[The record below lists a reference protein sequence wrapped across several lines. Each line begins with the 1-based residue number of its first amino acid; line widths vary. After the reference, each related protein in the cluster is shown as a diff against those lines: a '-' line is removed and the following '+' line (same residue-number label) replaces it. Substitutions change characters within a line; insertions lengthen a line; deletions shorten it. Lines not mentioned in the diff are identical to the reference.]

1 MDSFYEIWQ
10 EVLTRCKADYSDVI
24 YKMWFASLKYIK
36 FENYTAVF
44 STNAEYRK
52 NITLDKYGPVIKE
65 HFEAILGFPID
76 IDILVEKDFNPPQTV
91 VGIQNTSKEVSAGP
105 EKEDTSSAQNEDIN
119 KTKTDSF
126 TFDSFIVGKSNS
138 FAYNTSLS
146 VAKEP
151 GQKYNP
157 LLIYGNSGLGK
168 THLMFAIYN
177 ALKKQN
183 PNAIIIYTPAENFLN
198 ELLECIRNHN
208 TDYFHNKYRN
218 ADALLVDDIQH
229 IQNGNAVQEEFFHTF
244 NVLQQANKQI
254 VMTSDVPPRE
264 MLGFDERLRTRFE
277 MGMLADIQPPDIE
290 TRMAIIKRKCEHM
303 NFKLQEVAIEYIAN
317 KIKNNIRQIEGILNK
332 LQAKSEVSQKEL
344 TIEEIQMTV
353 LDFTTEYQPVAVTV
367 DKVIDIVASTFGVQV
382 SDIKSEKRQADIAQA
397 RQVAMY
403 VIKEVTELTLK
414 DIGQTFGK
422 KHSTVL
428 HSIDMCKQKMTSEP
442 KFKGTVNNI
451 IRDIRE
457 NK

>member
-1 MDSFYEIWQ
+1 MDSFNDVWK
-10 EVLTRCKADYSDVI
+10 EVLARCKENVSEVI
-24 YKMWFASLKYIK
+24 YNMWFAPLKYIK
-36 FENYTAVF
+36 FENYTVIF
-44 STNAEYRK
+44 SINAEFRK
-52 NITLDKYGPVIKE
+52 DIIMDKYSPMIRE
-65 HFEAILGFPID
+65 NFEAILGFPID
-76 IDILVEKDFNPPQTV
+76 IDILVEKDFSGPQTV
-91 VGIQNTSKEVSAGP
+91 TGIAPAADTASQVSDKTAAAA
-105 EKEDTSSAQNEDIN
+105 EKNEE
-119 KTKTDSF
+119 KSKTDSF

-146 VAKEP
+146 VAREP
-151 GQKYNP
+151 GKKYNP

-254 VMTSDVPPRE
+254 VMTADVPPRE

-303 NFKLQEVAIEYIAN
+303 NFHLKEVAVEYIAN

-332 LQAKSEVSQKEL
+332 IQAKSEVLKRDL

-353 LDFTTEYQPVAVTV
+353 LDFTTEYQPVGVTV
-367 DKVIDIVASTFGVQV
+367 DKVLDIVSSTFGVPV
-382 SDIKSEKRQADIAQA
+382 NDLKSEKRQANIAQA
-397 RQVAMY
+397 RQVSMY
-403 VIKEVTELTLK
+403 VIKEVTELTLQE
-414 DIGQTFGK
+414 IGDVFGK

-428 HSIDMCKQKMTSEP
+428 HSIDACKEKMNDDP
-442 KFKGTVNNI
+442 KFKNNVNNI